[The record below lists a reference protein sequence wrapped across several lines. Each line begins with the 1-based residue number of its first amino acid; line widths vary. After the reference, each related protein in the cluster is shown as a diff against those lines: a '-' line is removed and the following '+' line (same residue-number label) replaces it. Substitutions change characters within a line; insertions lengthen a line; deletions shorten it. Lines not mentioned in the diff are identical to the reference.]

1 MSNINLL
8 PWRDEVKTKQKREFW
23 IGLASAAAITLV
35 ALLGVQGYYT
45 NLQDKQTA
53 RNQFL
58 EKEIAI
64 LDHQIGEIRKIKE
77 QKKSLKERIALIQT
91 LQESRNVPTRIFNN
105 LPLIAPT
112 GIYLDSLAFRDSA
125 INLDGKS
132 EANYRVASLMRNIE
146 QKVWLGSP
154 SIRSIVA
161 LPGKQADM
169 ELSKFQLNFAVK
181 LGVPEEKKEAK

>member
-8 PWRDEVKTKQKREFW
+8 PWRDALKAKQQRDFW
-23 IGLASAAAITLV
+23 IAFGVAVLVTVV
-35 ALLGVQGYYT
+35 ALLGVQNFYT
-45 NLQDKQTA
+45 GLQDSQHA

-91 LQESRNVPTRIFNN
+91 LQESRNIPTKIFND
-105 LPLIAPT
+105 LPLISPT
-112 GIYLDSLAFRDSA
+112 GVYLDSLVFKDAA
-125 INLDGKS
+125 ISLDGKS

-146 QKVWLGSP
+146 RKVWLGSP
-154 SIRSIVA
+154 SISSIVA
-161 LPGKQADM
+161 LPSADVDL
-169 ELSKFQLNFAVK
+169 ELSKFQLKFGVK
-181 LGVPEEKKEAK
+181 LGLQNEDKEVE

>member
-8 PWRDEVKTKQKREFW
+8 PWREEVKSKQKRDFW
-23 IGLASAAAITLV
+23 VALASSAGITVL
-35 ALLGVQGYYT
+35 ALLLVQNYYT
-45 NLQDKQTA
+45 GLQDKQSA

-77 QKKSLKERIALIQT
+77 QKQSLKERIALIQT
-91 LQESRNVPTRIFNN
+91 LQESRNIPTKIFNN

-112 GIYLDSLAFRDSA
+112 GVYLDSLAFKDSA

-146 QKVWLGSP
+146 QRVWLGTP

-169 ELSKFQLNFAVK
+169 ELSKFQLNFAVN
-181 LGVPEEKKEAK
+181 LGLPNDKKEAK

>member
-112 GIYLDSLAFRDSA
+112 GIYLDSLAFRDQA